1 MLKKLFMYTPLSSR
15 DNFELTFSDKD
26 YGSKREVNENV
37 QVSYNIDDNEKMLK
51 KMLHLERNGDII
63 LRKFNC
69 VVGSDEVKGIIVFAD
84 GLANKTLINDFILEP
99 LMQNNCKSLPDG
111 ADMSFFTHNLIPQV
125 QATEESSV
133 LSLVQSVNIGNA
145 SLFLDGCKMGAIFDV
160 KTWEHRGVDS
170 PANEE
175 VVQGPHEGFN
185 EILRCNTALIRKN
198 LNTPDLVMET
208 FFFGKISK
216 TPASLAY
223 IDGTV
228 NPSLIKEVRK
238 RLDEMDEEYILSVF
252 DIEKHLEQNKLSPMP
267 HIITTERPDK
277 VARSLVEGRVAL
289 CLNGSSQAIILPA
302 NITDLLSSPE
312 DAYLRVP
319 YGIFIKFVRTIAVML
334 SLLTPAV
341 YLALTEFHTGA
352 ILTDML
358 IALAGADANVPF
370 APLTEV
376 LIMELAF
383 ELIKEAG
390 VRIPG
395 AIGSSLGIV
404 GGLILGQSAVSA
416 GIVSPI
422 VIIIVSICGIASFA
436 IPSYSIS
443 FAFRISRFAY
453 IFAGAFLGIVG
464 ILCLLSV
471 QLGTFL
477 GSKSFGVPICVPF
490 SPKTRNTFSVFT
502 MMHTQITPKP
512 LEYLNPISEK
522 E

>member
-1 MLKKLFMYTPLSSR
+1 MYSPR
-15 DNFELTFSDKD
+15 DPKDSFELTFSGKD
-26 YGSKREVNENV
+26 YESKKDACEDKK
-37 QVSYNIDDNEKMLK
+37 VSCNIDINEKMLRQ
-51 KMLHLERNGDII
+51 MFHLEKNGDII
-63 LRKFNC
+63 VRKFNC
-69 VVGSDEVKGIIVFAD
+69 VIGQKRVRGIIVFAD

-99 LMQNNCKSLPDG
+99 LMQNSLDSLPEYV
-111 ADMSFFTHNLIPQV
+111 DMNFFTQNLIPQV
-125 QATEESSV
+125 QATEETSMK
-133 LSLVQSVNIGNA
+133 SLVQSVNIGNA
-145 SLFLDGCKMGAIFDV
+145 SLFLDGCKSGASFDV

-170 PANEE
+170 PVNEE
-175 VVQGPHEGFN
+175 VVQGPREGFN

-198 LNTPDLVMET
+198 LNTADLVMET
-208 FFFGKISK
+208 FFFGKISQ

-228 NPSLIKEVRK
+228 NPSLLEEVRK
-238 RLDEMDEEYILSVF
+238 RIEKIDSDYILSVF
-252 DIEKHLEQNKLSPMP
+252 DIEKHLEKNKLSPMP

-277 VARSLVEGRVAL
+277 VARSLAEGRVAL

-319 YGIFIKFVRTIAVML
+319 YGIFIKFIRIIAVIL

-358 IALAGADANVPF
+358 IALAGADSNVPF

-436 IPSYSIS
+436 IPSYSTS

-464 ILCLLSV
+464 ILCLFSV
-471 QLGTFL
+471 QLCAFL
-477 GSKSFGVPICVPF
+477 GSKSFGVPLCVPF
-490 SPKTRNTFSVFT
+490 SPKTRNAFSIFT
-502 MMHTQITPKP
+502 IFHTQITPKP
-512 LEYLNPISEK
+512 QDYLKPVTNEQP
-522 E
+522 

>member
-1 MLKKLFMYTPLSSR
+1 MKNFFAYSPSGKSEE
-15 DNFELTFSDKD
+15 FELTFSESEYVSNKT
-26 YGSKREVNENV
+26 EIHEI
-37 QVSYNIDDNEKMLK
+37 QVSENIDENEKYVRRLF
-51 KMLHLERNGDII
+51 HLEKNGDII

-69 VVGSDEVKGIIVFAD
+69 ILKDKNVRGFIVFAD

-99 LMQNNCKSLPDG
+99 LMQNSLSSFPDK
-111 ADMSFFTHNLIPQV
+111 ADMDYFTQTLIPQV
-125 QATEESSV
+125 QATTEKSV

-145 SLFLDGCKMGAIFDV
+145 SLFLDGCNMGAVFDV

-170 PANEE
+170 PVNEE

-185 EILRCNTALIRKN
+185 EILRCNSALIRKS
-198 LNTPDLVMET
+198 LNTPNLVMET
-208 FFFGKISK
+208 FFFGKVSQ

-223 IDGTV
+223 IEGTV
-228 NPSLIKEVRK
+228 NPSLLSEVKK
-238 RLDEMDEEYILSVF
+238 RLGKIDANYILSIF
-252 DIEKHLEQNKLSPMP
+252 DIEKHLEKNKFSPMP

-277 VARSLVEGRVAL
+277 VARSLVEGRIAL
-289 CLNGSSQAIILPA
+289 CLNGSSQVLVLPA
-302 NITDLLSSPE
+302 NITDLLASPE
-312 DAYLRVP
+312 DAYLRIP
-319 YGIFIKFVRTIAVML
+319 YGIFIKIVRIAAVIL
-334 SLLTPAV
+334 SLLTPAL
-341 YLALTEFHTGA
+341 YLAVTEFHTGA

-358 IALAGADANVPF
+358 IALAGADASVPF
-370 APLTEV
+370 APLTEI
-376 LIMELAF
+376 LIMEFAF

-422 VIIIVSICGIASFA
+422 VIIVVSICGIASFA

-453 IFAGAFLGIVG
+453 ILAGAFLGIVG

-471 QLGTFL
+471 QLCAFL
-477 GSKSFGVPICVPF
+477 GSKSFGVPVCVPF
-490 SPKTRNTFSVFT
+490 SPKTGTSFSLLTILHPEV
-502 MMHTQITPKP
+502 TPTP
-512 LEYLNPISEK
+512 LEYLKPVSKEK
-522 E
+522 